1 MIANNADLWAWLA
14 TPDAPEHLDIARLSA
29 DDISRWREIRTARR
43 RRDWASSRALLTAVP
58 ATIPGNRS
66 MSHSHGYA
74 ALVVADLALHIGI
87 DVEAVVPRNFLPM
100 AENAYTPAEARHLA
114 TLDPALLA
122 GRFYEFWTLKEAF
135 AKALELSLAEALTQ
149 CRCVDDAGNVAP
161 SIPTGRPWRA
171 TVFAPRP
178 DLRLAVARVA
188 DSTGQLRGRIHTA
201 EWPAPARSRWPVVL
215 DLIGVAG
222 TCAAAPEDSPFA
234 DP

>member
-1 MIANNADLWAWLA
+1 MIANNADLRVWLA
-14 TPDAPEHLDIARLSA
+14 TPDAAEHLDITRLRA

-58 ATIPGNRS
+58 MTVSANQS

-74 ALVVADLALHIGI
+74 ALVLADSALRVGV
-87 DVEAVVPRNFLPM
+87 DVEAVVPRDFVRM
-100 AENAYTPAEARHLA
+100 ADIAYSPAEARHLT

-149 CRCVDDAGNVAP
+149 CRFVDDEGNMVP

-171 TVFAPRP
+171 TVFAPRH
-178 DLRLAVARVA
+178 DLRLALACVA
-188 DSTGQLRGRIHTA
+188 DSTGQLRGRIQTE
-201 EWPAPARSRWPVVL
+201 EWPTPAQSRWPVVL
-215 DLIGVAG
+215 DLIGDVG
-222 TCAAAPEDSPFA
+222 TCADAPKASPFA
-234 DP
+234 DS

>member
-1 MIANNADLWAWLA
+1 MVANNADLWAWLA
-14 TPDAPEHLDIARLSA
+14 TPDAAEHFDLARLSA
-29 DDISRWREIRTARR
+29 DDILRWREIRTARR

-74 ALVVADLALHIGI
+74 ALVLADLALQVGI
-87 DVEAVVPRNFLPM
+87 DVEAMVPRNFLPM
-100 AENAYTPAEARHLA
+100 AETAYSPAEVRHLA

-149 CRCVDDAGNVAP
+149 CRCVDDSGNLVP

-178 DLRLAVARVA
+178 HLRLAVARVA
-188 DSTGQLRGRIHTA
+188 DSTRQLRGRIHTE
-201 EWPAPARSRWPVVL
+201 EWPAPAQSRWPVVL
-215 DLIGVAG
+215 DLIGDAG

-234 DP
+234 DS

>member
-1 MIANNADLWAWLA
+1 MIANNADLRVWLA
-14 TPDAPEHLDIARLSA
+14 TPDAAEHLDTARLGA

-58 ATIPGNRS
+58 LTVPGNRS

-74 ALVVADLALHIGI
+74 AVVLVDPALRVGI
-87 DVEAVVPRNFLPM
+87 DVEAVVPRDFLRM
-100 AENAYTPAEARHLA
+100 AETAYSPTEARHLA
-114 TLDPALLA
+114 MLEQAQLA

-135 AKALELSLAEALTQ
+135 AKALGMSLAEALTH
-149 CRCVDDAGNVAP
+149 CRCVDDEGNVVP

-188 DSTGQLRGRIHTA
+188 DSTGQLRGQIHA
-201 EWPAPARSRWPVVL
+201 EEWPAPAQSRWPVVL
-215 DLIGVAG
+215 DLFGDAG
-222 TCAAAPEDSPFA
+222 TCADTPEASPFA
-234 DP
+234 DS

>member
-1 MIANNADLWAWLA
+1 MVAHDADIQAWLA
-14 TPDAPEHLDIARLSA
+14 TPDAAEHLDVARLGA
-29 DDISRWREIRTARR
+29 DDASRWREIRTARR
-43 RRDWASSRALLTAVP
+43 RRDWASSRALIAAVP
-58 ATIPGNRS
+58 TASPCSRS

-74 ALVVADLALHIGI
+74 ALLLAEPALRVGI
-87 DVEAVVPRNFLPM
+87 DVEAVVPRDFLRL
-100 AENAYTPAEARHLA
+100 AEIAYSATESRHLA

-135 AKALELSLAEALTQ
+135 AKALGLSLADALTQ
-149 CRCVDDAGNVAP
+149 CCCVDEAGNVVP

-188 DSTGQLRGRIHTA
+188 DSTGQLRGRIHTE
-201 EWPAPARSRWPVVL
+201 EWPAPAQSRWPVVL
-215 DLIGVAG
+215 DLIGDAG

-234 DP
+234 DS